1 MWLPRPRF
9 TIAHLMVLVV
19 IAGFVLTGIVLRL
32 ERNRRA
38 AALQVAA
45 AKHQN
50 AVLTREVAEIAV
62 VEFTEGIYKQDV
74 QTVDNEIAL
83 AKSDLERAFNQR
95 GTDERVVEQ
104 ARARLE
110 RAQQKKV
117 RQETHTKDKTVKE
130 LKGEVARAV
139 AAEQAA
145 KAAYYQL
152 KAAEAKS
159 WW

>member
-19 IAGFVLTGIVLRL
+19 IAGLVLTVIVVRI
-32 ERNRRA
+32 ERNRRI

-45 AKHQN
+45 AKHKN
-50 AVLTREVAEIAV
+50 AVLTLEVAEIAL
-62 VEFTEGIYKQDV
+62 VEYTEGIYKQDLQSV
-74 QTVDNEIAL
+74 ENEIGL
-83 AKSDLERAFNQR
+83 VKSDLERASNPR
-95 GTDERVVEQ
+95 GSDERVVDE

-110 RAQQKKV
+110 RAQQKKA
-117 RQETHTKDKTVKE
+117 RLENYAKDKMVKE
-130 LKGEVARAV
+130 LKDEVASAL

-145 KAAYYQL
+145 KAAHDRL
-152 KAAEAKS
+152 KAAEANS